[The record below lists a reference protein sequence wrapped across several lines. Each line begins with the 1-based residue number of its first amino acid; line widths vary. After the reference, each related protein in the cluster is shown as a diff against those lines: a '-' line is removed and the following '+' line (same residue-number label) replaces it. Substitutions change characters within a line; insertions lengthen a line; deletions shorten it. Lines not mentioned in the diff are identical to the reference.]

1 MGFLWNEILDGQL
14 IAPGSSPTSEVVR
27 VSTKTTMN
35 FRPTA
40 NPRRTKLDA
49 LPADGGPAL
58 RASATEQIPLP
69 RTTANPR
76 RTNLMVA
83 PVRVEQV

>member
-1 MGFLWNEILDGQL
+1 
-14 IAPGSSPTSEVVR
+14 
-27 VSTKTTMN
+27 VSTKTTMS

-58 RASATEQIPLP
+58 RASATEQTPLP
-69 RTTANPR
+69 LTTANPR

-83 PVRVEQV
+83 PVRVEQA

>member
-1 MGFLWNEILDGQL
+1 MTF
-14 IAPGSSPTSEVVR
+14 
-27 VSTKTTMN
+27 KTTMS

-58 RASATEQIPLP
+58 RVSAEQPVELP
-69 RTTANPR
+69 QQTANPR

-83 PVRVEQV
+83 PAVVVAE

>member
-1 MGFLWNEILDGQL
+1 MTF
-14 IAPGSSPTSEVVR
+14 
-27 VSTKTTMN
+27 KTTMS

-58 RASATEQIPLP
+58 RASAAAPAELP
-69 RTTANPR
+69 QHTANPR
-76 RTNLMVA
+76 RTNLMIA
-83 PVRVEQV
+83 PEPRTVQ

>member
-1 MGFLWNEILDGQL
+1 M
-14 IAPGSSPTSEVVR
+14 
-27 VSTKTTMN
+27 STKTTMS

-40 NPRRTKLDA
+40 NPRRTTLAA
-49 LPADGGPAL
+49 LPENGGPAL
-58 RASATEQIPLP
+58 RASAAEPVELP

-83 PVRVEQV
+83 PPRTEAV

>member
-1 MGFLWNEILDGQL
+1 MTF
-14 IAPGSSPTSEVVR
+14 
-27 VSTKTTMN
+27 KTTMS

-49 LPADGGPAL
+49 LPENGGPAL
-58 RASATEQIPLP
+58 RESAAAPAELP
-69 RTTANPR
+69 QQTANPR

-83 PVRVEQV
+83 PPVAVAE

>member
-1 MGFLWNEILDGQL
+1 VARLWNEILDVPL
-14 IAPGSSPTSEVVR
+14 NDSEVRFPV
-27 VSTKTTMN
+27 TFKTTMS

-58 RASATEQIPLP
+58 RASAAEPQELP
-69 RTTANPR
+69 RETANPR
-76 RTNLMVA
+76 RTNLMIA
-83 PVRVEQV
+83 PEPRTVQ

>member
-1 MGFLWNEILDGQL
+1 MTF
-14 IAPGSSPTSEVVR
+14 
-27 VSTKTTMN
+27 KTTMS

-58 RASATEQIPLP
+58 RPSAEQPTELP
-69 RTTANPR
+69 QQTANPR

-83 PVRVEQV
+83 PEAVLAD